1 MFVLLRIGK
10 ILEALQQN
18 TGVDLAKHEL
28 LTS

>member
-10 ILEALQQN
+10 IAVALQQN
-18 TGVDLAKHEL
+18 TGVDLAKQEL